1 MAEELRELTV
11 RLSLSAD
18 NFSRNIKSINQQIKQ
33 AEARFKEMGA
43 GSKTFGTSVQGLTA
57 RLTMLRERLNMQ
69 RASVAQYEQ
78 ALAKANTSLAT
89 ARDKHADLEKQLAA
103 ERQRQEQLKTAVDQA
118 RKAHEDAVK
127 TYGENSDEA
136 NALGVELLELESN
149 YKDSGKAV
157 KDLESKLTAQQRTMQ
172 NASDKAA
179 NWQTRLSEARAEVK
193 NLEKQI
199 TNINPHLDAFTAKMD
214 AWSANLGKTGKTM
227 QSVGKALTG
236 YITTPVMALGG
247 FALKASIEFED
258 AFAGVRKTVDATEE
272 EYKQLEQAVKDMSF
286 EMPSDTSEISEVM
299 ATAGQLGIYT
309 ENLRDYSKTMIDL
322 GESTDIVANEAAKT
336 IAQFFNIT
344 GTGQDKVRNFGSALV
359 DLGNNFATTESAIMN
374 MASRLAG
381 AGAQIGLTDAQI
393 LGFATGL
400 TSVGIEAE
408 AGGSAFSK
416 VMTQMQVAVETNNAA
431 LADFARVSGMTSEQF
446 VQAWKQGPA
455 DAIQA
460 FIVGL
465 SQMDEEGISAIVTLQ
480 EMGLT
485 EIRLRDTLLRAT
497 NANQLFAR
505 AQETASRAWQENT
518 ALTEEAEKRYA
529 TTASRLEMLKNRATV
544 AAQEL
549 GDELAPAFADTIDWA
564 EDLIDKFMDLDTA
577 QKEQIIKWAAI
588 AAAAGPALIVLGKVT
603 TGAGQLFGAL
613 GKVGKGL
620 GTAAAAFKTAGG
632 GAGGLVAALTSS
644 KVATVALVAALGYGV
659 YSLIDWA
666 SGAKAAR
673 EATEK
678 MVAVAKEWKDTVAE
692 TFYDRSQG
700 LAAFGIDTSAFAA
713 TTAETETWLND
724 LYAVWSDGKK
734 ETDEIVDQYAEGFA
748 SASGRVREAL
758 TTLSGET
765 SSASLQEEMQADI
778 DLLNEMDARVA
789 ELLKKRQN
797 GMLSDADK
805 VELESLISQRED
817 IIIKYRLEEE
827 TGSGFEQIAVGVESA
842 IARAKARNPFAETDI
857 SIYEDALKAGAEGMA
872 AYNQQLNERYDAE
885 YALISAMEDG
895 AAKEKALAELNESY
909 NADRIAAA
917 QEYAA
922 LLQKTAPELFGGEEM
937 QQAET
942 QISNLRELLM
952 EYSALQASGGD
963 TTGVLGEIA
972 ALTEQMNEGQIA
984 SYITALTQ
992 LQDAANQAGVDVNE
1006 LFPELNV
1013 TEMLGGYETIGD
1025 MLSAYAGEF
1034 PGLEEMFGGALAE
1047 EVMRVQAELDFGEET
1062 PTVDVTANVIGYI
1075 QAEGEPI
1082 AITGVN
1088 IEEQTGM
1095 VTAYTQQGDALPIEY
1110 FSVEA
1115 QTGTITGYTQEGQ
1128 EIEISGVDLKGVTGN
1143 VVAYTQAGESLPI
1156 DKFKVDPETGE
1167 ISGYSQTS
1175 GEIINFAAEPQTGEI
1190 VGYTQAGEKLSV
1202 TGFNTANLYGT
1213 IMGYIQAQNA
1223 VMPSPEVEAEVHP
1236 RLTAQAISNF
1246 RTNNSVDGLEGTVDY
1261 VRFSEDLTPEAIK
1274 AQLAAGNAIFT
1285 DADGL
1290 AVNVSI
1296 GEVEEI
1302 YPQTIFHG
1310 AEVDEDGNITYHY
1323 QIVPELGSREAVDM
1337 AEDKM
1342 DTNPLEG
1349 TLIAF
1354 MGQDTT
1360 AEIQSIQN
1368 VITEID
1374 RLQEKIAEMKEAG
1387 QVWDDAGI
1395 GRAEY
1400 EAMETS
1406 NIAYLN
1412 EQIQALSES
1421 ETDLQNIAELIATVT
1436 AAIQNGNMSEEE
1448 GANILAPIT
1457 DMLAYLEKNGGE
1469 FGTAGMAISEGIGA
1483 GLTAFGWENAAGQ
1496 TASDILTA
1504 INEACGIHS
1513 PAELTR
1519 PAGDNIAAGIGAGMR
1534 EYGFSGDAGL
1544 VANNARAALSAALP
1558 SSALRPIGLNAMLGL
1573 ASGIRAGQS
1582 SVVSAMRSAARAA
1595 VSAAKSAL
1603 KIKSP
1608 SRVFRDEVGVMIMRG
1623 LGEGIESEMES
1634 QRRII
1639 ANAARYL
1646 TDVAGNGGT
1655 TGGGSS
1661 MTTNHDNRNQSSNI
1675 YIDTYNANSE
1685 EDVDILARKLG
1696 RLQRNIARG
1705 YGHA

>member
-199 TNINPHLDAFTAKMD
+199 TNINPHLDAFAAKMD
-214 AWSANLGKTGKTM
+214 AWATNLGKTGKTM

-272 EYKQLEQAVKDMSF
+272 EYRQLEQAVKEMSF
-286 EMPSDTSEISEVM
+286 EMPSDTTEISEVM

-322 GESTDIVANEAAKT
+322 GESTDIVANDAAKT

-359 DLGNNFATTESAIMN
+359 DLGNNFTTTESAIMN

-431 LADFARVSGMTSEQF
+431 LADFARVSGMSSEQF

-497 NANQLFAR
+497 NANKLFAR
-505 AQETASRAWQENT
+505 AQETANRAWQENT

-564 EDLIDKFMDLDTA
+564 EDLIDKFMALDTA

-603 TGAGQLFGAL
+603 TGAGQLFGVL

-620 GTAAAAFKTAGG
+620 GEFASKAQAAGG
-632 GAGGLVAALTSS
+632 GVKGFAS
-644 KVATVALVAALGYGV
+644 AALGSKAVVAGLTV
-659 YSLIDWA
+659 GLIAGTAALIDYA

-673 EATEK
+673 DALEGMERTAD
-678 MVAVAKEWKDTVAE
+678 EWRAHQAE
-692 TFYDRSQG
+692 TIFSNDG
-700 LAAFGIDTSAFAA
+700 LAAFGLDKDTFTQSAA
-713 TTAETETWLND
+713 TAEQWMDGL
-724 LYAVWSDGKK
+724 LKVWSDGKK
-734 ETDEIVDQYAEGFA
+734 ETDEIVEEWTASFKALNEGTRTSLEELRSQAEE
-748 SASGRVREAL
+748 SGRTGLAE
-758 TTLSGET
+758 S
-765 SSASLQEEMQADI
+765 MQADI
-778 DLLNEMDARVA
+778 DALDAMDAEIE
-789 ELLKKRQN
+789 ELLKRRQN
-797 GMLSDADK
+797 RNLSDEDK
-805 VELESLISQRED
+805 V
-817 IIIKYRLEEE
+817 RLEELIKQRE
-827 TGSGFEQIAVGVESA
+827 AIQIKYDLVPEDGYEQILQGVQDEVNRA
-842 IARAKARNPFAETDI
+842 FARGEG
-857 SIYEDALKAGAEGMA
+857 DASVSVYAEGLTA
-872 AYNQQLNERYDAE
+872 AAQGYSAVNEEIDRQYDAE
-885 YALISAMEDG
+885 RALIDLMEEG
-895 AAKEKALAELNESY
+895 EAKQA
-909 NADRIAAA
+909 
-917 QEYAA
+917 EYAA
-922 LLQKTAPELFGGEEM
+922 LDQKYKEDRAAAAREYASALEQMLDPVWESEGIQKANEGMEELFQLFRQYSTVGSEGYQNPEILEQMNALVGELNEDDLISYLGLLQQVQTLLDGGMSEGEVTGIFGEDITSGLDQLAALADFAKERSGELSGLSEILNDLVPEEM
-937 QQAET
+937 QKITIDLDMTAAEERWAEFAENPGAIT
-942 QISNLRELLM
+942 TDAIIQGYADGEGISVPDVIVNGLV
-952 EYSALQASGGD
+952 ASYQEVEGGAS
-963 TTGVLGEIA
+963 IA
-972 ALTEQMNEGQIA
+972 AL
-984 SYITALTQ
+984 SP
-992 LQDAANQAGVDVNE
+992 DDV
-1006 LFPELNV
+1006 V
-1013 TEMLGGYETIGD
+1013 
-1025 MLSAYAGEF
+1025 
-1034 PGLEEMFGGALAE
+1034 AE
-1047 EVMRVQAELDFGEET
+1047 VSKYL
-1062 PTVDVTANVIGYI
+1062 
-1075 QAEGEPI
+1075 QAEGYDISALTPDQVTAIVNAYAEATGADKSGLLQALTAKITAYDDSTAVMPSLSAKI
-1082 AITGVN
+1082 AITGYDLEAYNAFVEANPVEVN
-1088 IEEQTGM
+1088 GILRLSEAGLSPEEVINDPNATFWENGVQIPVDIVPKERIDADTLFVYDEDGTM
-1095 VTAYTQQGDALPIEY
+1095 HVLITPEIQGTAESAQVANDELHVDKGPLAFMGISSDTMDALED
-1110 FSVEA
+1110 VEERLRH
-1115 QTGTITGYTQEGQ
+1115 INEEGNTW
-1128 EIEISGVDLKGVTGN
+1128 K
-1143 VVAYTQAGESLPI
+1143 Y
-1156 DKFKVDPETGE
+1156 
-1167 ISGYSQTS
+1167 
-1175 GEIINFAAEPQTGEI
+1175 
-1190 VGYTQAGEKLSV
+1190 
-1202 TGFNTANLYGT
+1202 GF
-1213 IMGYIQAQNA
+1213 
-1223 VMPSPEVEAEVHP
+1223 
-1236 RLTAQAISNF
+1236 
-1246 RTNNSVDGLEGTVDY
+1246 
-1261 VRFSEDLTPEAIK
+1261 
-1274 AQLAAGNAIFT
+1274 
-1285 DADGL
+1285 GL
-1290 AVNVSI
+1290 AVGNSLKGALDPFKKLNVDDWAEVQTFVQETVAALQS
-1296 GEVEEI
+1296 GEELDSSLI
-1302 YPQTIFHG
+1302 DDLQTIADLVALLETYDLENNVVSNIGSALEQSGVSLGNGSVSEALQSAIDG
-1310 AEVDEDGNITYHY
+1310 AKTVGSDVAAG
-1323 QIVPELGSREAVDM
+1323 LGEGMASADLSADAATLATNTEA
-1337 AEDKM
+1337 ALRA
-1342 DTNPLEG
+1342 PG
-1349 TLIAF
+1349 AF
-1354 MGQDTT
+1354 DSNSPANLTKPVGQD
-1360 AEIQSIQN
+1360 AALG
-1368 VITEID
+1368 VGVGMTEAN
-1374 RLQEKIAEMKEAG
+1374 L
-1387 QVWDDAGI
+1387 
-1395 GRAEY
+1395 
-1400 EAMETS
+1400 
-1406 NIAYLN
+1406 
-1412 EQIQALSES
+1412 
-1421 ETDLQNIAELIATVT
+1421 ATY
-1436 AAIQNGNMSEEE
+1436 AAI
-1448 GANILAPIT
+1448 A
-1457 DMLAYLEKNGGE
+1457 
-1469 FGTAGMAISEGIGA
+1469 
-1483 GLTAFGWENAAGQ
+1483 
-1496 TASDILTA
+1496 
-1504 INEACGIHS
+1504 
-1513 PAELTR
+1513 
-1519 PAGDNIAAGIGAGMR
+1519 
-1534 EYGFSGDAGL
+1534 
-1544 VANNARAALSAALP
+1544 ANNARAALSAALP

-1655 TGGGSS
+1655 AGGGSS